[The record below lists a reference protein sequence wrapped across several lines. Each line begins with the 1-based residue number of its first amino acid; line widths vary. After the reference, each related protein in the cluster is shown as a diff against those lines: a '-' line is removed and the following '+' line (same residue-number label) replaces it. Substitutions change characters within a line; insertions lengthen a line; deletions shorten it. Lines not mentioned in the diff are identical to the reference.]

1 MLRSTLLC
9 CLVVLTFSIACKEP
23 GPLPETPDSPVRSP
37 QEEAR
42 TFQLEPG
49 FEVQLVASEPMV
61 ESPVIIQFDEDGRL
75 WVVEMRGYMS
85 DFEGSEE
92 KQPVGSVAILEDTD
106 GDGKMDKRTVYLDS
120 LIMPRALGLFKN
132 GALIAENNALWV
144 TEDLDGDWRAD
155 SKILLDSTYAAN
167 GIPEHSDNGF
177 VRNVDNWYYSAKS
190 SLRYRLQE
198 GKWIRDSTE
207 FRGQWGISQDDHG
220 RLIYNYNWSQ
230 LHGDLV
236 PANYLSRNKN
246 HKRSTGIDH
255 GLTIDRKIFPI
266 RSNPAINRGYIPGT
280 LDSAG
285 RLLEFTSASAPAVYR
300 SHLFPKDY
308 LGNVFVME
316 NAGNLIK
323 RNVVTE
329 SGALLEAHDPNP
341 GREFFASTDE
351 RFRPVY
357 ATVGPD
363 GGLYVADMYQG
374 IVQHGSYMTPYL
386 QEQTKQRGLDLPGHM
401 GRIWRVVP
409 KGFDPKKSP
418 KLSAASDSELID
430 YLSHKDGWYRDMA
443 QRLLV
448 ERNSAASVG
457 ELEELVRNGKSEL
470 GRFHALWTLEG
481 MGKVNP
487 ELLLEVA
494 KSDTDLLKATALRQL
509 EHPVQKDPKL
519 LPRLEQVI
527 SDLPT
532 QISEPLALQLALSST
547 VFSPVTRAKILADI
561 FSQHGESALMR
572 DAILSSLEGEEYVF
586 LTSIIASANWD
597 TLSAEREILLEI
609 LSAAIVANGKP
620 EEISSLLALTDVPK
634 IGWKEA
640 VILNG
645 MAIKAGDVQIPG
657 FVTLPKAPSIF
668 TRKDLPL
675 DQARTAMLK
684 RLFSWPGYRPSSNLE
699 LAGNLDEKA
708 MKQFAVGRTKFLT
721 SCAGCHG
728 SNGKGVARMGP
739 PLAGSEWVVGDE
751 VKLSLILLHG
761 IEGPIEVAGKKY
773 DAPEILPVMPSHS
786 TMDDGD
792 IAAILTYIR
801 NEWGNQAPPVSGRT
815 VSSTRHLNQGRV
827 YPWSAN
833 ELLKHIAGTAAP
845 NPNPKP

>member
-1 MLRSTLLC
+1 MLLFLIS
-9 CLVVLTFSIACKEP
+9 CKGP
-23 GPLPETPDSPVRSP
+23 GPSPETPDSPARTP
-37 QEEAR
+37 EEELG
-42 TFQLEPG
+42 TFQLESD
-49 FEVQLVASEPMV
+49 FEILLIAAEPLV

-75 WVVEMRGYMS
+75 WVVEMRGYMN

-92 KQPVGSVAILEDTD
+92 KLPVGSVAILEDTD
-106 GDGKMDKRTVYLDS
+106 GDGRMDKRTVYLDS
-120 LIMPRALGLFKN
+120 LIMPRALGLFRN
-132 GALIAENNALWV
+132 GALVAENNSLWI
-144 TEDLDGDWRAD
+144 TQDLDGDWQAD

-190 SLRYRLQE
+190 SLRYRFQE
-198 GKWIRDSTE
+198 GGWIRDSTE
-207 FRGQWGISQDDHG
+207 FRGQWGISQDDRG

-246 HKRSTGIDH
+246 HKPSTGIDH

-285 RLLEFTSASAPAVYR
+285 RLLEFTSASAPTVYR

-316 NAGNLIK
+316 NAGNLVK

-329 SGALLEAHDPNP
+329 NGVLLDAHDPNP
-341 GREFFASTDE
+341 GREFLASTDE
-351 RFRPVY
+351 RFRPVQ

-363 GGLYVADMYQG
+363 GGLYIADMYQG

-386 QEQTKQRGLDLPGHM
+386 QEQTKKRGLDSPGHM
-401 GRIWRVVP
+401 GRIWKIVP
-409 KGFDPKKSP
+409 KGFDTERSP
-418 KLSAASDSELID
+418 MLSKAGNQELID
-430 YLSHKDGWYRDMA
+430 YLSHQDGWYRDMA

-448 ERNSAASVG
+448 EQNDPAAVVG
-457 ELEELVRNGKSEL
+457 LEALVKNGESEL

-481 MGKVNP
+481 MGKAKP
-487 ELLLEVA
+487 ELLLEVM
-494 KSDTDLLKATALRQL
+494 KGDSDLLKATALRQIERPAL
-509 EHPVQKDPKL
+509 ETSAL
-519 LPRLEQVI
+519 LERVEKVVMAWP
-527 SDLPT
+527 DK
-532 QISEPLALQLALSST
+532 ISETLALQLAMSAAI
-547 VFSPVTRAKILADI
+547 FSFDTKAEILARI
-561 FSQHGESALMR
+561 FEQHGHLALIR
-572 DAILSSLEGEEYVF
+572 DAILSSLEDGEFDF
-586 LTSIIASANWD
+586 LKK
-597 TLSAEREILLEI
+597 LSASPAWTEANSDREIFLEM
-609 LSAAIVANGKP
+609 LATATVNNRKP
-620 EEISSLLALTDVPK
+620 EEISGLLTLADADQ
-634 IGWKEA
+634 IGWKET
-640 VILNG
+640 VILTG
-645 MAIKAGDVQIPG
+645 MAIQAAEVETPG
-657 FVTLPKAPSIF
+657 FVTLRQSPPIF
-668 TRKDLPL
+668 LRPDFPL
-675 DQARTAMLK
+675 GQNRAEMLK
-684 RLFSWPGYRPSSNLE
+684 RIFSWPGHQPENKPVAS
-699 LAGNLDEKA
+699 GNLDEKA

-739 PLAGSEWVVGDE
+739 PLAGSEWVTGDE

-801 NEWGNQAPPVSGRT
+801 NEWGNQASPVTGRT

-827 YPWSAN
+827 YPWSAG
-833 ELLKHIAGTAAP
+833 ELKKYIPGTAAP
-845 NPNPKP
+845 KP

>member
-1 MLRSTLLC
+1 MLRSALLC
-9 CLVVLTFSIACKEP
+9 CSVVIIFFSGCKET
-23 GPLPETPDSPVRSP
+23 GPLPETPESPARTAE
-37 QEEAR
+37 EEAL
-42 TFQLEPG
+42 TFQIEPG
-49 FEVQLVASEPMV
+49 FEIQLVASEPLV

-92 KQPVGSVAILEDTD
+92 DQPVGSVAILEDTD
-106 GDGKMDKRTVYLDS
+106 GDGQMDKRTVYLDS
-120 LIMPRALGLFKN
+120 LIMPRALGLFTN
-132 GALIAENNALWV
+132 GALVAENNSLWI
-144 TEDLDGDWRAD
+144 TQDLDGDWQAD
-155 SKILLDSTYAAN
+155 SKVLLDSTYAAN

-190 SLRYRLQE
+190 SLRYRLQNGE
-198 GKWIRDSTE
+198 WIRDSTE
-207 FRGQWGISQDDHG
+207 FRGQWGISQDDRG

-246 HKRSTGIDH
+246 HQPSTGIDH

-285 RLLEFTSASAPAVYR
+285 RLLEFTSASAPTVYR
-300 SHLFPKDY
+300 SHLFPKEY

-329 SGALLEAHDPNP
+329 NGVLLEARDPNP

-363 GGLYVADMYQG
+363 GAFYIADMYQG

-386 QEQTKQRGLDLPGHM
+386 QEQTKKRGLDSPGHM

-409 KGFDPKKSP
+409 KGFDPAQSP
-418 KLSAASDSELID
+418 KLSKVNSKELVEL
-430 YLSHKDGWYRDMA
+430 LSHEDGWFRDMA

-448 ERNSAASVG
+448 EKADLVSVSL
-457 ELEELVRNGKSEL
+457 LEDVVRNGKSEF

-487 ELLLEVA
+487 ELLLEVL
-494 KSDTDLLKATALRQL
+494 KSDSDLLKTTALRQIEEL
-509 EHPVQKDPKL
+509 AFENPVL
-519 LPRLEQVI
+519 LAQVEEVVA
-527 SDLPT
+527 DWPERV
-532 QISEPLALQLALSST
+532 SEALALQLALSSAAFPT
-547 VFSPVTRAKILADI
+547 ETRAEILAGI
-561 FSQHGESALMR
+561 FEQHGRLALIR
-572 DAILSSLEGEEYVF
+572 DAILSSLEGEEFVF
-586 LTSIIASANWD
+586 LERLAASPTWTEATTD
-597 TLSAEREILLEI
+597 REIFLEM
-609 LSAAIVANGKP
+609 LTTSVVNNGKP
-620 EEISSLLALTDVPK
+620 DEIEGLLTLADAAQ
-634 IGWKEA
+634 IGWKETA
-640 VILNG
+640 LLTGV
-645 MAIKAGDVQIPG
+645 AIKAADIETPG
-657 FVTLPKAPSIF
+657 FVSLKQAPAIF
-668 TRKDLPL
+668 DRPDFPL
-675 DQARTAMLK
+675 DQNRTAMLK
-684 RLFSWPGYRPSSNLE
+684 RIFSWPGYQPATKLVV
-699 LAGNLDEKA
+699 AGDLDEKA

-728 SNGKGVARMGP
+728 SNGKGAARMGP
-739 PLAGSEWVVGDE
+739 PLAGSEWVTGDE

-801 NEWGNQAPPVSGRT
+801 NEWGNQAPPVTGRT

-833 ELLKHIAGTAAP
+833 ELKKHIAGTAAP
-845 NPNPKP
+845 KP